1 VIPETEPCSFC
12 GGAGSN
18 ISLSDLINSVVASA
32 NVIDNSYELTFD
44 GTYETSYIAW
54 CYGDTGMLTGGMTYI
69 DVECLSPDTLITM
82 ADFSRKRII
91 DISPGEFVLSRTGKP
106 TAVTDVHRG
115 KYFHF
120 HTKYTFEDGTIVDE
134 THRHRFYNVEQG
146 FWQYLDQWRIG
157 EHAKRED
164 GALVA
169 LVDVERIDEVGEMCG
184 LWTEDYSYYAN
195 GLLTG
200 ETAVNKYVLQDVPVD
215 TAAEMLATLTDN
227 GYMRLMKWESALP

>member
-1 VIPETEPCSFC
+1 
-12 GGAGSN
+12 
-18 ISLSDLINSVVASA
+18 
-32 NVIDNSYELTFD
+32 
-44 GTYETSYIAW
+44 
-54 CYGDTGMLTGGMTYI
+54 
-69 DVECLSPDTLITM
+69 LSPDTLITM
-82 ADFSRKRII
+82 ADRSRKRIV
-91 DISPGEFVLSRTGKP
+91 DIRPGELVLSRIGEP
-106 TAVTDVHRG
+106 TVVTDMHRG
-115 KYFHF
+115 KYFCF
-120 HTKYTFEDGTIVDE
+120 HTKYTFEDGTVIDE

-146 FWQYLDQWRIG
+146 FWQYLDKWNIG

-169 LVDVERIDEVGEMCG
+169 LASVERIDEVGEMCG